1 MNRSQIWPTNGFL
14 NSKSSNFHFHKN
26 DVTWPLRAK
35 GLFDPLGHLT
45 EHWQENWPC
54 YCWDLGERF
63 VSINRLFPKM
73 DESSTTCDKIVSA
86 WFGVTDGLRTD
97 NGPNLV
103 LGDRDYLER
112 WVPCITTL
120 YVMFCPCIHIGKLTI
135 PLLESFQRLW
145 CFSYNCKLPELKE
158 AKEEDQK
165 KVVFQD
171 VRYRD

>member
-1 MNRSQIWPTNGFL
+1 MVRVWKTKSQIWPTNGFL
-14 NSKSSNFHFHKN
+14 KAKSSSFHFHKN
-26 DVTWPLRAK
+26 DVTWPLSAK

-103 LGDRDYLER
+103 LGDRELPWGLGAMHHYTLHGVLPMYTYR
-112 WVPCITTL
+112 KTYHSTTGVIPAAL
-120 YVMFCPCIHIGKLTI
+120 MFFLQ
-135 PLLESFQRLW
+135 L
-145 CFSYNCKLPELKE
+145 
-158 AKEEDQK
+158 
-165 KVVFQD
+165 
-171 VRYRD
+171 

>member
-1 MNRSQIWPTNGFL
+1 MCWKQYHIIFSTISLKSEGKISVQKEVIHCFKKSRFGHVISYKLTHFKKMVRVWKTKSQIWPTNGFL
-14 NSKSSNFHFHKN
+14 KAKSSSFHFHKN
-26 DVTWPLRAK
+26 DVTWPLSAK
-35 GLFDPLGHLT
+35 SLFDPLGHLT

-112 WVPCITTL
+112 
-120 YVMFCPCIHIGKLTI
+120 
-135 PLLESFQRLW
+135 
-145 CFSYNCKLPELKE
+145 
-158 AKEEDQK
+158 
-165 KVVFQD
+165 
-171 VRYRD
+171 